1 MQWDRCQSAC
11 GCGEHA
17 GGAAVMQQ
25 EYLNVCEDARS
36 HHAERTTRKDHVPTS
51 VMLVLSRT
59 QVHALRGFDVL
70 DLPLVLVLGGR
81 LGLSRAG
88 DVRLVP

>member
-1 MQWDRCQSAC
+1 M
-11 GCGEHA
+11 
-17 GGAAVMQQ
+17 VQQ

-36 HHAERTTRKDHVPTS
+36 HHAERTTRKDQVPTS

-70 DLPLVLVLGGR
+70 DLPLVLVLVLDGR
-81 LGLSRAG
+81 LGLSRAR
-88 DVRLVP
+88 DVRLFP

>member
-1 MQWDRCQSAC
+1 M
-11 GCGEHA
+11 
-17 GGAAVMQQ
+17 VQQ

-36 HHAERTTRKDHVPTS
+36 HHAERTTRKDQVPTS

-70 DLPLVLVLGGR
+70 DLPLVLVLVLGGR
-81 LGLSRAG
+81 LGLSRAR
-88 DVRLVP
+88 DVRLFP

>member
-1 MQWDRCQSAC
+1 M
-11 GCGEHA
+11 
-17 GGAAVMQQ
+17 VQQ

-36 HHAERTTRKDHVPTS
+36 YHAERTTRKDQVPTS

-70 DLPLVLVLGGR
+70 DLPLVLVLVLGGR
-81 LGLSRAG
+81 LGLSRAR
-88 DVRLVP
+88 DVRLFP

>member
-11 GCGEHA
+11 GCGEHGWCSSHAA
-17 GGAAVMQQ
+17 GI
-25 EYLNVCEDARS
+25 LNVCEDARS

-88 DVRLVP
+88 DVRLFP